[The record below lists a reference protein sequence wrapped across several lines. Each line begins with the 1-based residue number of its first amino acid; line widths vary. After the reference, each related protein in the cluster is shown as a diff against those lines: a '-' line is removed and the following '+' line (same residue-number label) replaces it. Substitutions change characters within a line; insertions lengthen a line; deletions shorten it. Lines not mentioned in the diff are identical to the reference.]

1 MQAQLGEWA
10 AASVDFFG
18 VLLVGMLVQS
28 LLTVRA
34 SVLRRSSCRT
44 RSTRFWSISGCRGN
58 EEKK

>member
-10 AASVDFFG
+10 AALDFFG

-34 SVLRRSSCRT
+34 GECA
-44 RSTRFWSISGCRGN
+44 
-58 EEKK
+58 EA

>member
-1 MQAQLGEWA
+1 MQAQLGERA

-34 SVLRRSSCRT
+34 GERA
-44 RSTRFWSISGCRGN
+44 
-58 EEKK
+58 EA

>member
-10 AASVDFFG
+10 AESVDFFG

-34 SVLRRSSCRT
+34 GECA
-44 RSTRFWSISGCRGN
+44 
-58 EEKK
+58 EA